1 MNVLER
7 SLDYILVME
16 WKVVRSGSISI
27 KPKEICRMR
36 TAEEVEPMWERREL
50 KDGILL
56 AGLVNWL
63 MAVFSKVENPGDGLV
78 NKNHFE
84 YIKVAC
90 TLHRTV
96 SLM

>member
-1 MNVLER
+1 
-7 SLDYILVME
+7 
-16 WKVVRSGSISI
+16 
-27 KPKEICRMR
+27 MR

-78 NKNHFE
+78 SNLAVVYECIHF
-84 YIKVAC
+84 
-90 TLHRTV
+90 
-96 SLM
+96 